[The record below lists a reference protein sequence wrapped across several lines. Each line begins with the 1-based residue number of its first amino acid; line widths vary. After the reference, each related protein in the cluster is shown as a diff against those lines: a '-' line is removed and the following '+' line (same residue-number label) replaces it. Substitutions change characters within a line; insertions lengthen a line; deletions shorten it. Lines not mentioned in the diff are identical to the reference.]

1 MKQTNGEY
9 IVMILE
15 NIYKTVLAV
24 YCSDEYSQSPSRNDI
39 LIVTT
44 QTSAEEVGS
53 GTWYFVSTT
62 CFN

>member
-1 MKQTNGEY
+1 
-9 IVMILE
+9 MILE